1 MARIPFA
8 GGREAVSALAEV
20 VDIHGY
26 LNSHK
31 DFLKISGSPL
41 IELRLGK
48 GRIVASEMMLLEAPP
63 DPNAGRLL
71 SNLITYLNPPRV
83 PAS

>member
-1 MARIPFA
+1 M
-8 GGREAVSALAEV
+8 SALAEV

-41 IELRLGK
+41 VELHLGK
-48 GRIVASEMMLLEAPP
+48 GRMVASEMMLLEAPL
-63 DPNAGRLL
+63 DPIAGRLL
-71 SNLITYLNPPRV
+71 SNLITYLNPSGIPV
-83 PAS
+83 S